1 MNHRGKPGGENSKGR
16 RLLRMIYLDN
26 HATTRVAPEVL
37 AAMLPYF
44 SEEYGN
50 AASVNHPFGWRAAEA
65 VERAREQ
72 VASLLNCPPNW
83 IVFTSGATE
92 ANNLAIKGV
101 FSAKQRI
108 SNLKPQISNHFITN
122 AAEHPS
128 VLDVAKRLRRQ
139 GVDVSVLSV
148 DCCARVDPQHVA
160 DAIKAETAL
169 VSVMLANNE
178 VGTINPIAEI
188 GRICRERGVLL
199 HCDAVQAVGKLP
211 VDLQQLPV
219 DLLSL
224 SAHKFHGP
232 KGVGVLVVRRD
243 GPRIPLEPL
252 FDGGGHEQ
260 HLRSG
265 TLPVPLIVGFGAAC
279 ELVMPSR
286 SECLDV
292 VLSPQRGSNMP
303 AQGNALGHEIPLSA
317 EALKGRNSDLLVD
330 MISPLQ
336 GDNSLLQSPTQGD
349 ALGWHIAAPLGRNH
363 NGAAVKNES
372 DGPVGD
378 ETQLSSF
385 SVPVRASL
393 VMTAQTSALRDRLW
407 QRLQSELDGLS
418 LNGPPL
424 GERLPN
430 NLNFSVAGVDG
441 EALMSSLKEIAVS
454 SGSACSTAEPEPS
467 HVLRAMGI
475 SESLSRA
482 SLRFGLSR
490 FTTDADIDIAV
501 AEVVRVV
508 AKLRA

>member
-1 MNHRGKPGGENSKGR
+1 
-16 RLLRMIYLDN
+16 MIYLDN

-50 AASVNHPFGWRAAEA
+50 AASVNHVFGWRAAEA
-65 VERAREQ
+65 VERARGQ
-72 VASLLNCPPNW
+72 IARLLNCPADW

-92 ANNLAIKGV
+92 ANNLAIKGLLQSLRRAGGV
-101 FSAKQRI
+101 SPSVNTSRI
-108 SNLKPQISNHFITN
+108 GDDTGGLTPPARLVVN

-139 GVDVSVLSV
+139 GVEVSILPV
-148 DCCARVDPQHVA
+148 DRCAGVDPQQVA
-160 DAIKAETAL
+160 GVIKPETSL

-199 HCDAVQAVGKLP
+199 HCDAVQAIGKIP

-232 KGVGVLVVRRD
+232 KGVGALVVRRN

-265 TLPVPLIVGFGAAC
+265 TLPVPLIVGFGVAC
-279 ELVMPSR
+279 ELAQLTRSVSEGEEVSGFDGHSPSLTLR
-286 SECLDV
+286 VSV
-292 VLSPQRGSNMP
+292 
-303 AQGNALGHEIPLSA
+303 A
-317 EALKGRNSDLLVD
+317 E
-330 MISPLQ
+330 LQ
-336 GDNSLLQSPTQGD
+336 DS
-349 ALGWHIAAPLGRNH
+349 
-363 NGAAVKNES
+363 
-372 DGPVGD
+372 
-378 ETQLSSF
+378 
-385 SVPVRASL
+385 
-393 VMTAQTSALRDRLW
+393 LW
-407 QRLQSELDGLS
+407 QRLQSELEGLS

-424 GERLPN
+424 AERLPN

-441 EALMSSLKEIAVS
+441 EALMSGLKEIAVS

-467 HVLRAMGI
+467 HVLRAMGVPDV
-475 SESLSRA
+475 LSRA

-490 FTTDADIDIAV
+490 YTTEAEIEVAV

-508 AKLRA
+508 KRLRG

>member
-1 MNHRGKPGGENSKGR
+1 
-16 RLLRMIYLDN
+16 MIYLDN

-44 SEEYGN
+44 TEEYGN
-50 AASVNHPFGWRAAEA
+50 AASVNHAFGWRAAEA

-72 VASLLNCPPNW
+72 IARLLNCPKDW

-92 ANNLAIKGV
+92 ANNLAIKGLRRMGTLARPSGEGTGK
-101 FSAKQRI
+101 SAHPP
-108 SNLKPQISNHFITN
+108 NFITN
-122 AAEHPS
+122 TAEHPS
-128 VLDVAKRLRRQ
+128 VLDVAKRLKRL
-139 GVDVSVLSV
+139 GTDVKILPVDR
-148 DCCARVDPQHVA
+148 DARVDPQQVA
-160 DAIKAETAL
+160 DAIKPETAL

-178 VGTINPIAEI
+178 VGTINPLAEI

-199 HCDAVQAVGKLP
+199 HCDAVPAVGKIP
-211 VDLQQLPV
+211 IDLQPAEGGPV

-232 KGVGVLVVRRD
+232 KGVGALVVRRD
-243 GPRIPLEPL
+243 GPRIPLDPL

-279 ELVMPSR
+279 EMARLNRSVSEGIEANDVTGHSPSLTLR
-286 SECLDV
+286 V
-292 VLSPQRGSNMP
+292 
-303 AQGNALGHEIPLSA
+303 
-317 EALKGRNSDLLVD
+317 
-330 MISPLQ
+330 
-336 GDNSLLQSPTQGD
+336 TQ
-349 ALGWHIAAPLGRNH
+349 IA
-363 NGAAVKNES
+363 
-372 DGPVGD
+372 
-378 ETQLSSF
+378 
-385 SVPVRASL
+385 
-393 VMTAQTSALRDRLW
+393 ALRDHLW
-407 QRLQSELDGLS
+407 QSLQSELEGLS

-424 GERLPN
+424 AERLPN

-475 SESLSRA
+475 SDSLSRA

-490 FTTDADIDIAV
+490 YTTEAEIDVAV
-501 AEVVRVV
+501 AEVVRAVR
-508 AKLRA
+508 KLRA

>member
-1 MNHRGKPGGENSKGR
+1 
-16 RLLRMIYLDN
+16 
-26 HATTRVAPEVL
+26 
-37 AAMLPYF
+37 
-44 SEEYGN
+44 
-50 AASVNHPFGWRAAEA
+50 
-65 VERAREQ
+65 
-72 VASLLNCPPNW
+72 
-83 IVFTSGATE
+83 
-92 ANNLAIKGV
+92 
-101 FSAKQRI
+101 
-108 SNLKPQISNHFITN
+108 
-122 AAEHPS
+122 
-128 VLDVAKRLRRQ
+128 
-139 GVDVSVLSV
+139 
-148 DCCARVDPQHVA
+148 
-160 DAIKAETAL
+160 
-169 VSVMLANNE
+169 
-178 VGTINPIAEI
+178 
-188 GRICRERGVLL
+188 
-199 HCDAVQAVGKLP
+199 
-211 VDLQQLPV
+211 
-219 DLLSL
+219 
-224 SAHKFHGP
+224 
-232 KGVGVLVVRRD
+232 
-243 GPRIPLEPL
+243 
-252 FDGGGHEQ
+252 
-260 HLRSG
+260 
-265 TLPVPLIVGFGAAC
+265 
-279 ELVMPSR
+279 
-286 SECLDV
+286 
-292 VLSPQRGSNMP
+292 MP

-336 GDNSLLQSPTQGD
+336 GDKSLLQSPTQGD

-385 SVPVRASL
+385 SVPVRANL